1 MKKVNKQDKNEMN
14 IMYRNVQ
21 KGKGLM
27 LTGGFLAVC
36 GFFSV
41 FAIGT
46 IGAGVLVLGMGTYGV
61 GKIKYWWYNG

>member
-1 MKKVNKQDKNEMN
+1 MKQEKEEMN
-14 IMYRNVQ
+14 IMYSNVQ

-41 FAIGT
+41 FAIGA
-46 IGAGVLVLGMGTYGV
+46 IGAGVLVFGMSIYGV
-61 GKIKYWWYNG
+61 GKIKYWWYNC